1 MNFGEIIFL
10 TGGFFTMAKQKM
22 SNKKF
27 LSILIPIL
35 FVLLALIIALT
46 AVANVFKG
54 ALDTYLGRGERKVT
68 EIEGTD
74 NWDKNYY
81 DVKYS
86 SSKGESGSQLGAAKT
101 AKKVADEGIV
111 LLKNTG
117 SALPLEK
124 NSKVAPFGYRY
135 YNPFYGGSGS
145 GSMVATDE
153 YVVTPEKALQKNF
166 SVLGTFDS
174 ITGSTKVKKYYYD
187 ISAGN
192 DVLYF
197 QDYTNSFNG
206 SDQSIYEFDKSVYDT
221 SSVGRSDTAIV
232 FLGRSG
238 GENND
243 VWSVPYNKKGDVN
256 AADAGNSS
264 GGIASVLNAE
274 DTQELKYALELMP
287 EEKETIELAKKTCG
301 KVVVIINS
309 SNAMELGALA
319 DDDGVD
325 AILWIGG
332 PGAKGFESMSDILC
346 GAVNPSGRLVDT
358 YVRDI
363 SKDPTY
369 KNIGDVDGFAY
380 TNTDGLAPMAA
391 KQYSGVRKGTNPME
405 YIEYEEGIYL
415 GYKYYET
422 AFDTNLSGFT
432 YGELNAD
439 GSTKTAGQV
448 VYPFGYGLSYSAFE
462 QKIVSFS
469 GNEDKVTLSVEVTN
483 TGNVAGKSVVEVYL
497 TAPYTDVDKEYKIEK
512 SSVVFA
518 AYDKTEE
525 LKAGGKATIE
535 ISFDTDDLAS
545 YCYTR
550 DNGDG
555 TTGCYMLDA
564 GEYTVS
570 IRSSSHEVLDE
581 KSFNISNTIWFNNS
595 NPRSSEKDA
604 QSQLDEDGNPTNVP
618 AKAEQD
624 KNAVFIAATNNFE
637 DSNRYMTDSS
647 VQRLTRSESNGLS
660 VDNLVAGEKYK
671 VAPDWV
677 VEKLAAFDVN
687 TDSQLGN
694 ISGSKVYKETAP
706 TSKANNGK
714 TVSDMRGV
722 DYYSPEWDLLL
733 DQIDYSSSQI
743 TELMFYDQ
751 YTVRALDSIG
761 LGTSKSLDGPQGLTI
776 TTNFGANDLSTCAW
790 PTEPVLAATYNPD
803 LAYEYG
809 VEIGQEALTIGC
821 YGWYA
826 PGLNIHRTAFSGRNF
841 EYYSE
846 DAVLSGKM
854 AARVIS
860 GAANQGLSCYMKHF
874 AMNDNDSNRA
884 NICVWAN
891 EQTMRENYLRSF
903 EIAVKEARATI
914 DYISDSDGT
923 HSRKVIRGA
932 TALMTSYNYVGAT
945 FSSGNYGLIT
955 ETLRGEW
962 GFQGAIISDMTG
974 GDAWRRDQMLRAGND
989 MCLWIM
995 QINAQDTT
1003 SPSAQWAMREAV
1015 HHIAYMVANS
1025 SNMQGVAPGEV
1036 VSYGMS
1042 PWAIGLMIA
1051 NIVVYAFIVAMVVY
1065 AVLRVRDS
1073 KKKPEKY
1080 KE

>member
-1 MNFGEIIFL
+1 
-10 TGGFFTMAKQKM
+10 MAKQRM
-22 SNKKF
+22 GNKKF
-27 LSILIPIL
+27 LAVIVPIL

-46 AVANVFKG
+46 AVANVFQG
-54 ALDTYLGRGERKVT
+54 ALDTYLGRGKRKVT
-68 EIEGTD
+68 EIAGTD
-74 NWDKNYY
+74 SWDKNYY
-81 DVKYS
+81 DAEYS
-86 SSKGESGSQLGAAKT
+86 SSKGENGSQLGAAKT

-111 LLKNTG
+111 LLKNREN
-117 SALPLEK
+117 ALPLEK

-145 GSMVATDE
+145 GSVVASDE
-153 YVVTPEKALQKNF
+153 YVVTPQKALEKNF
-166 SVLGTFDS
+166 TVLGTFDS
-174 ITGSTKVKKYYYD
+174 VSGDTKVKKYYYD
-187 ISAGN
+187 VSAGN

-197 QDYTNSFNG
+197 QDFTNSFNG
-206 SDQSIYEFDKSVYDT
+206 SDQSIYEFDKSVYNT
-221 SSVGRSDTAIV
+221 ASVGQSDTAIV

-256 AADAGNSS
+256 AKDAGLAAANISS
-264 GGIASVLNAE
+264 VSNAA
-274 DTQELKYALELMP
+274 DTSEMKYALELMP
-287 EEKETIELAKKTCG
+287 EEKETIELAKSTCG
-301 KVVVIINS
+301 KVVVVINS
-309 SNAMELGALA
+309 SNAMEIGALA
-319 DDDGVD
+319 DDDGID

-346 GAVNPSGRLVDT
+346 GAVNPSGKLVDT
-358 YVRDI
+358 YVRDL

-380 TNTDGLAPMAA
+380 TNTDGLGPMAA
-391 KQYSGVRKGTNPME
+391 KQYAASRKGSNPME

-422 AFDTNLSGFT
+422 AFDTALTGFV

-448 VYPFGYGLSYSAFE
+448 VYPFGYGLSYT
-462 QKIVSFS
+462 SFKQEITS
-469 GNEDKVTLSVEVTN
+469 FKGNEEKVTLSVKVTN
-483 TGNVAGKSVVEVYL
+483 TGTKAGKSAVEVYF
-497 TAPYTDVDKEYKIEK
+497 TAPYTDVDKDNKIEK

-518 AYDKTEE
+518 AYAKTKE
-525 LKAGGKATIE
+525 LSAGADETLE

-555 TTGCYMLDA
+555 TTGCYMLDK

-570 IRSSSHEVLDE
+570 VRSSSHEVLD
-581 KSFNISNTIWFNNS
+581 KRTFNITSTIWFDNT
-595 NPRSSEKDA
+595 NPRNSEKEA
-604 QSQLDEDGNPTNVP
+604 QSKLDDNGNPTGVP
-618 AKAEQD
+618 ARAEQD
-624 KNAVFIAATNNFE
+624 KNATFVAATNNFE
-637 DSNRYMTDSS
+637 DSNRYMSDSS
-647 VQRLTRSESNGLS
+647 IQRLTRSEPDGLS
-660 VDNLVAGEKYK
+660 VDKLVAGEKYK
-671 VAPDWV
+671 AAPDWV
-677 VEKLAAFDVN
+677 VAKLAAFDVN
-687 TDSQLGN
+687 TDAELGN
-694 ISGSKVYKETAP
+694 VSGSKVYKDKAP
-706 TSKANNGK
+706 ASKESNGK

-722 DYYSPEWDLLL
+722 DYYSSEWDLLL
-733 DQIDYSSSQI
+733 NQIDYSSSQLL
-743 TELMFYDQ
+743 ELMFYDQ

-761 LGTSKSLDGPQGLTI
+761 LGASKSLDGPQGLTI

-790 PTEPVLAATYNPD
+790 PTEPVLAATYNPE

-809 VEIGQEALTIGC
+809 VELGQEALTIGC

-860 GAANQGLSCYMKHF
+860 GASDQGLSCYMKHF
-874 AMNDNDSNRA
+874 ALNDNDSNRA

-903 EIAVKEARATI
+903 EIAVKEARTTL
-914 DYISDSDGT
+914 DYISDSNGN
-923 HSRKVIRGA
+923 HSQKVMRGA

-945 FSSGNYGLIT
+945 FSSGHYGLIT

-962 GFQGAIISDMTG
+962 GFMGAIISDMTG
-974 GDAWRRDQMLRAGND
+974 GAASRRDQMLRAGND

-995 QINAQDTT
+995 QINAVDTT
-1003 SPSAQWAMREAV
+1003 SASAQWAMRDAV

-1042 PWAIGLMIA
+1042 PWAIGLLIA
-1051 NIVVYAFIVAMVVY
+1051 NIVVYAFIVVMAVLT
-1065 AVLRVRDS
+1065 VLRVLDG
-1073 KKKPEKY
+1073 KKNPERY
-1080 KE
+1080 KS

>member
-1 MNFGEIIFL
+1 
-10 TGGFFTMAKQKM
+10 MAKQRM
-22 SNKKF
+22 GNKKF
-27 LSILIPIL
+27 LAIIVPIL
-35 FVLLALIIALT
+35 FVLLAVIIALT
-46 AVANVFKG
+46 AVANVFQG
-54 ALDTYLGRGERKVT
+54 ALDTYLGRGARKVT
-68 EIEGTD
+68 QLEGTD
-74 NWDKNYY
+74 DWDKTYY
-81 DVKYS
+81 DSKYS
-86 SSKGESGSQLGAAKT
+86 SSKGDDGSQLGAAKT
-101 AKKVADEGIV
+101 AEKVADEGIV
-111 LLKNTG
+111 LLKNRE

-145 GSMVATDE
+145 GSVVASDA
-153 YVVTPEKALQKNF
+153 YVVTPQKALEKNF
-166 SVLGTFDS
+166 TVLGTLDS
-174 ITGSTKVKKYYYD
+174 VTGNTKVKKYYYD
-187 ISAGN
+187 TSAGN
-192 DVLYF
+192 AVLYF

-206 SDQSIYEFDKSVYDT
+206 SDQSIYEFDKSVYNT
-221 SSVGRSDTAIV
+221 SSVGKSDTAIV
-232 FLGRSG
+232 FLGRAG

-243 VWSVPYNKKGDVN
+243 VWSIPYNKKGDVN
-256 AADAGNSS
+256 AKDAGESA
-264 GGIASVLNAE
+264 GGISSVSNAA
-274 DTQELKYALELMP
+274 DTNELKYALELMP
-287 EEKETIELAKKTCG
+287 EEKETIELAKSTCD

-346 GAVNPSGRLVDT
+346 GSVNPSGKLVDT
-358 YVRDI
+358 YVRDL

-380 TNTDGLAPMAA
+380 TNTDGLGPMAA
-391 KQYSGVRKGTNPME
+391 KQYSASRKASNPME

-422 AFDTNLSGFT
+422 AYDTALAGFT

-448 VYPFGYGLSYSAFE
+448 VYPFGYGLSYTNFKQE
-462 QKIVSFS
+462 IVSFR
-469 GNEDKVTLSVEVTN
+469 GNEDKVTLSVKVTN
-483 TGNVAGKSVVEVYL
+483 TGSLAGKSAVEVYF

-512 SSVVFA
+512 STVVFA
-518 AYDKTEE
+518 TFGKTKE
-525 LKAGGKATIE
+525 LKAGDSETIE
-535 ISFDTDDLAS
+535 LSFATDDLAS

-570 IRSSSHEVLDE
+570 VRSSSHEVLDQR
-581 KSFNISNTIWFNNS
+581 SFNISNTIWFDNS

-604 QSQLDEDGNPTNVP
+604 QSRLDDEGNPTSVP

-624 KNAVFIAATNNFE
+624 KNAVFVAATNNFE
-637 DSNRYMTDSS
+637 DSNRYMSDSS
-647 VQRLTRSESNGLS
+647 IQQLTRSTSNGLS
-660 VDNLVAGEKYK
+660 LDNLVAGEKYK
-671 VAPDWV
+671 AAPEWV
-677 VEKLAAFDVN
+677 VEKLAAFDVK
-687 TDSQLGN
+687 TDAQLGN
-694 ISGSKVYKETAP
+694 VSGSKVYKESAP
-706 TSKANNGK
+706 TAKADNGK

-722 DYYSPEWDLLL
+722 DYYSSEWDLLL
-733 DQIDYSSSQI
+733 DQIDYSNAQL

-790 PTEPVLAATYNPD
+790 PTEPVLAASFSPE

-809 VEIGQEALTIGC
+809 VELGQEALTIGC

-860 GAANQGLSCYMKHF
+860 GASDQGLSCYMKHF
-874 AMNDNDSNRA
+874 AMNDIDSIRA

-891 EQTMRENYLRSF
+891 VHTMRENYLRSF
-903 EIAVKEARATI
+903 EIAVKEARATV
-914 DYISDSDGT
+914 DYISDSEGNHGT
-923 HSRKVIRGA
+923 KVIRGA

-945 FSSGNYGLIT
+945 FSSGHYGLIT

-974 GDAWRRDQMLRAGND
+974 GAASRRDQMLRAGND

-995 QINAQDTT
+995 QINAEDTT

-1042 PWAIGLMIA
+1042 PWAIGLLIA
-1051 NIVVYAFIVAMVVY
+1051 NIVVYACIVAM
-1065 AVLRVRDS
+1065 AVLTVLRILDA
-1073 KKKPEKY
+1073 KKHPENY
-1080 KE
+1080 KA

>member
-1 MNFGEIIFL
+1 
-10 TGGFFTMAKQKM
+10 MAKQKM

-27 LSILIPIL
+27 LAILIPIL

-68 EIEGTD
+68 QIEGAE

-81 DVKYS
+81 DSKYS
-86 SSKGESGSQLGAAKT
+86 SSKGENGSQSGAAKT
-101 AKKVADEGIV
+101 AKKIADEGIV

-117 SALPLEK
+117 ATLPLKK
-124 NSKVAPFGYRY
+124 NSGVAPFGYRY

-145 GSMVATDE
+145 GSVVASDA
-153 YVVTPEKALQKNF
+153 YVMSPEKALKKNF
-166 SVLGTFDS
+166 SVRGTFDS
-174 ITGSTKVKKYYYD
+174 ISGNTKVKKYYYD
-187 ISAGN
+187 TSSGN

-197 QDYTNSFNG
+197 QDFTNSFNG

-221 SSVGRSDTAIV
+221 SSLNATDTAIV

-256 AADAGNSS
+256 ASDAGTAA
-264 GGIASVLNAE
+264 GGISAVSNAE
-274 DTQELKYALELMP
+274 DTDELKYALELMP
-287 EEKETIELAKKTCG
+287 EEKDTIELAKKTCD

-346 GAVNPSGRLVDT
+346 GDVNPSGKLVDT

-380 TNTDGLAPMAA
+380 TNTDGLAPMAS
-391 KQYSGVRKGTNPME
+391 KQYSGVRKGSNPME

-422 AFDTNLSGFT
+422 AFDTSLSGFA
-432 YGELNAD
+432 YGELNSD

-448 VYPFGYGLSYSAFE
+448 VYPFGYGLSYTNFE

-469 GNEDKVTLSVEVTN
+469 GNQDNVTLSVEVTN
-483 TGNVAGKSVVEVYL
+483 TGDYTGKSVIEVYL
-497 TAPYTDVDKEYKIEK
+497 TTPYTDVDKEYKIEK
-512 SSVVFA
+512 SSVVLA
-518 AYDKTEE
+518 AYGKTGE
-525 LKAGGKATIE
+525 LKKGEKQTVE
-535 ISFDTDDLAS
+535 LSFDTDDLAS

-555 TTGCYMLDA
+555 TKGCYMLDA

-570 IRSSSHEVLDE
+570 IRSSSHDTLDS
-581 KSFNISNTIWFNNS
+581 KTFKITNTVWFDNS
-595 NPRSSEKDA
+595 NPRQSEKDA
-604 QSQLDEDGNPTNVP
+604 QSQLDAEGNPTGVP
-618 AKAEQD
+618 ARAEQD
-624 KNAVFIAATNNFE
+624 KNAGFVAATNNFE
-637 DSNRYMTDSS
+637 DSNRYMTSSS
-647 VQRLTRSESNGLS
+647 VQKLTRSESNGLS

-671 VAPDWV
+671 AAPDWV

-687 TDSQLGN
+687 TDSELGN
-694 ISGSKVYKETAP
+694 VQGSFVYRTEDP
-706 TSKANNGK
+706 VSNANNGK

-722 DYYSPEWDLLL
+722 SYYSPEWDLLL
-733 DQIDYSSSQI
+733 DQIDYSSPQLL
-743 TELMFYDQ
+743 ELMFYDQ
-751 YTVRALDSIG
+751 YTVRALDCIG

-776 TTNFGANDLSTCAW
+776 TTNFGANDLSSCAW
-790 PTEPVLAATYNPD
+790 PTEPVVAATYNAE

-809 VEIGQEALTIGC
+809 SELGQEALTIGC

-860 GAANQGLSCYMKHF
+860 GASDQGLSCYMKHF
-874 AMNDNDSNRA
+874 ALNDNDSNRA
-884 NICVWAN
+884 NICVWAD
-891 EQTMRENYLRSF
+891 EQTMRENYLRAF
-903 EIAVKEARATI
+903 EIAVKEARMTL

-923 HSRKVIRGA
+923 HSQKVMRGA

-945 FSSGNYGLIT
+945 FSSGNYGLVT
-955 ETLRGEW
+955 ATLRDEW
-962 GFQGAIISDMTG
+962 GFQGAVISDMTG
-974 GDAWRRDQMLRAGND
+974 GAGYRRDQMLRAGND

-995 QINAQDTT
+995 QINAEDTT
-1003 SPSAQWAMREAV
+1003 SPSARWAMREAV

-1025 SNMQGVAPGEV
+1025 SNMQGVAPGEM

-1042 PWAIGLMIA
+1042 PWAIGLTVA
-1051 NIVVYAFIVAMVVY
+1051 NVVVYLFIIVMAVY
-1065 AVLRVRDS
+1065 AVIRVRDS
-1073 KKKPEKY
+1073 KKHPENY
-1080 KE
+1080 KK

>member
-1 MNFGEIIFL
+1 MK
-10 TGGFFTMAKQKM
+10 KQKM

-27 LSILIPIL
+27 LAIIIPIL
-35 FVLLALIIALT
+35 LVLLALIIALT
-46 AVANVFKG
+46 AVANVFTG
-54 ALDTYLGRGERKVT
+54 ALDTYLGKGKRKVT
-68 EIEGTD
+68 QIEGTD
-74 NWDKNYY
+74 SWDKDYY
-81 DVKYS
+81 ETKYS
-86 SSKGESGSQLGAAKT
+86 SSKGEDGSQLGAAKT

-111 LLKNTG
+111 LLKNKG
-117 SALPLEK
+117 NALPLAK
-124 NSKVAPFGYRY
+124 NSGVAPFGYRY
-135 YNPFYGGSGS
+135 YSPFYGGSGS
-145 GSMVATDE
+145 GSVVATDA
-153 YVVTPEKALQKNF
+153 YVVTPQKALEKNF
-166 SVLGTFDS
+166 TVRGTFDS
-174 ITGSTKVKKYYYD
+174 VTGNTKVKKYYYD

-192 DVLYF
+192 AVLYF
-197 QDYTNSFNG
+197 QDFTNSFNG
-206 SDQSIYEFDKSVYDT
+206 SDQSIYEFDKSVYNT
-221 SSVGRSDTAIV
+221 SSLGSGDTAIV

-243 VWSVPYNKKGDVN
+243 VWSIPYNKKGDVN
-256 AADAGNSS
+256 AKDAGTAA
-264 GGIASVLNAE
+264 GGISAVSNAA
-274 DTQELKYALELMP
+274 DTNEMKYALELMP
-287 EEKETIELAKKTCG
+287 EEKATIELAKSTCG
-301 KVVVIINS
+301 KVVVVINS
-309 SNAMELGALA
+309 SNAMELGGLA
-319 DDDGVD
+319 DDDGID

-346 GAVNPSGRLVDT
+346 GSVNPSGKLVDT

-363 SKDPTY
+363 SQDPTY

-380 TNTDGLAPMAA
+380 TNTDGLGPMAA
-391 KQYSGVRKGTNPME
+391 KQYSGARKGTNPME
-405 YIEYEEGIYL
+405 YIEYEEGVYL

-422 AFDTNLSGFT
+422 AYDTNLSGFT

-448 VYPFGYGLSYSAFE
+448 VYPFGYGLSYTQFT

-469 GNEDKVTLSVEVTN
+469 GNEDKVTLSVKVTN
-483 TGNVAGKSVVEVYL
+483 TGSVAGKSAVEVYL
-497 TAPYTDVDKEYKIEK
+497 GAPYTDVDKQNKIEK
-512 SSVVFA
+512 PSVVFA
-518 AYDKTEE
+518 AYGKTKE
-525 LKAGGKATIE
+525 LKANESDTVE
-535 ISFDTDDLAS
+535 LSFNTDDLAS

-555 TTGCYMLDA
+555 TKGCYMLDA

-570 IRSSSHEVLDE
+570 IRSSSHAVLDE
-581 KSFNISNTIWFNNS
+581 KTFSIANTIWFDNS

-604 QSQLDEDGNPTNVP
+604 QSKLDVNGNPTNVP

-624 KNAVFIAATNNFE
+624 KNATFVAATNNFE

-647 VQRLTRSESNGLS
+647 IQHLTRSEENGLS
-660 VDNLVAGEKYK
+660 VSRLVAGEKYK
-671 VAPDWV
+671 AAPDWV
-677 VEKLAAFDVN
+677 VTKLAAFDVN
-687 TDSQLGN
+687 TDTELGN
-694 ISGSKVYKETAP
+694 VSGSKVYKESAP
-706 TSKANNGK
+706 ASRQDNGK

-722 DYYSPEWDLLL
+722 DYYSSEWDLLL
-733 DQIDYSSSQI
+733 DQIDYSSAQI
-743 TELMFYDQ
+743 AELMFYDQ

-790 PTEPVLAATYNPD
+790 PTEPVLAATFNPE

-809 VEIGQEALTIGC
+809 VELGQEAITIGC
-821 YGWYA
+821 FGWYA

-860 GAANQGLSCYMKHF
+860 GASDQGLSCYMKHF
-874 AMNDNDSNRA
+874 ALNDNDSNRA
-884 NICVWAN
+884 NICVWAD

-914 DYISDSDGT
+914 DYISDSNGT
-923 HSRKVIRGA
+923 HSQKVIRGA

-945 FSSGNYGLIT
+945 FSSGHYGLIT
-955 ETLRGEW
+955 GTLRGEW

-974 GDAWRRDQMLRAGND
+974 GAASRRDQMLRAGND

-995 QINAQDTT
+995 QINAEDTT

-1036 VSYGMS
+1036 VTYGMS
-1042 PWAIGLMIA
+1042 PWAIGLLVA
-1051 NIVVYAFIVAMVVY
+1051 NIVVYAFIVAMAAFAVY
-1065 AVLRVRDS
+1065 RVMDD
-1073 KKKPEKY
+1073 KKNPDKY
-1080 KE
+1080 KS